1 MRALLYDIHGNLPA
15 LQAVLADA
23 REAGAERFVL
33 GGDYYV
39 FGAHPAETFERLD
52 RLDAVWIR
60 GNTDRWAAGED
71 GDAPETPLVHG
82 SLTHCRVALMG
93 RAPELAG
100 LPPNAE
106 LDGVLFC
113 HASPQSDM
121 ESFPPGPGPED
132 ERLLA
137 GAGEKTVVFGHTHVQ
152 FQRQSNGTRLVNPGS
167 VGMPF
172 DSDTRAAYALWHD
185 SDEIELR
192 RVEYDVESYVNDVR
206 RRLIGP
212 VGEGVETLA
221 RRLEQ
226 AAFVD

>member
-15 LQAVLADA
+15 FRAVLADA

-33 GGDYYV
+33 GGDYAV
-39 FGAHPAETFERLD
+39 FGAYPAETFERLG

-71 GDAPETPLVHG
+71 TDAPDSPLVHG
-82 SLTHCRVALMG
+82 SLTHCRVALVG
-93 RAPELAG
+93 RAPELGA
-100 LPPNAE
+100 LPPTAQ

-121 ESFPPGPGPED
+121 ESFPPVAGPDD

-137 GAGEKTVVFGHTHVQ
+137 GASEKTVVFGHTHVQ
-152 FQRQSNGTRLVNPGS
+152 FQRESNGTLLVNPGS

-185 SDEIELR
+185 SGEIELR
-192 RVEYDVESYVNDVR
+192 RVEYDVEAYVSDVR
-206 RRLIGP
+206 RRLIGS